1 MQHMYITFVYATSNV
16 CLVIVFFIGTNCKTE
31 KVGIRVLEL
40 TFKQLFTDPET
51 PEFKDLE
58 SSLLS
63 AVSYLKHKCNVWDQV
78 YTVCLEGSGVHIT
91 VKLNLNGDI

>member
-1 MQHMYITFVYATSNV
+1 MYAW
-16 CLVIVFFIGTNCKTE
+16 LLFFIGTDCKTE
-31 KVGIRVLEL
+31 RIGIRIRDLAL
-40 TFKQLFTDPET
+40 KQLFTDQET
-51 PEFKDLE
+51 PEFKELE

-91 VKLNLNGDI
+91 VKLNQNGDI

>member
-1 MQHMYITFVYATSNV
+1 MYAWLLFY
-16 CLVIVFFIGTNCKTE
+16 IGTDCKTE
-31 KVGIRVLEL
+31 RIRIRIRNLA
-40 TFKQLFTDPET
+40 FKQLYTDQET
-51 PEFKDLE
+51 PEFKELE

-91 VKLNLNGDI
+91 VKLNQNGDILGS